1 MTPMELNKMIE
12 GCQTRR
18 EDKAFAVSWYVSNLM
33 NIHLKHGIKAKELA
47 RPFLHEKTI
56 GEVQQEKE
64 TFLASFK
71 RQREEAEE
79 NGDSSEYLD

>member
-12 GCQTRR
+12 GCQARR

-56 GEVQQEKE
+56 GEVEQEKE
-64 TFLASFK
+64 AFLASFK
-71 RQREEAEE
+71 RQREEAED
-79 NGDSSEYLD
+79 GDGSEHFD

>member
-1 MTPMELNKMIE
+1 M
-12 GCQTRR
+12 
-18 EDKAFAVSWYVSNLM
+18 
-33 NIHLKHGIKAKELA
+33 KHGIKAKELA

-56 GEVQQEKE
+56 GEAQQEKE